1 MGEYFRTVMNRKTLD
16 KLLGRERSFFSSFY
30 RAPEMVDPALEECE
44 AAITPLLD
52 HLEHN
57 LKTLNDNL
65 TESNMQL
72 IIIRVW
78 KEILMTLE
86 GILLPPLSEQLS
98 ELKPL
103 DDIEFQVVYKWL
115 DVSLFITSCSLPFI
129 DI

>member
-1 MGEYFRTVMNRKTLD
+1 MNRKTLD

-30 RAPEMVDPALEECE
+30 RAPELADPALEECE

-52 HLEHN
+52 YLEHN

-115 DVSLFITSCSLPFI
+115 DVSLFKKSF
-129 DI
+129 